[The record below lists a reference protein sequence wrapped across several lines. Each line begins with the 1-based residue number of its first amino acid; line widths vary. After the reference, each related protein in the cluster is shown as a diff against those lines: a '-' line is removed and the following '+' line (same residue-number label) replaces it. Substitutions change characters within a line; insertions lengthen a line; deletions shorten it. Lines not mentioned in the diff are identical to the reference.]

1 MATKEQYEAQ
11 ERAVR
16 SLQEAEEGYQEF
28 VVKESEELKK
38 FLKIQ
43 KQVELARKTGKGDL
57 EELTIALEL
66 QRLQLKKN
74 DEAYLEHKKNLED
87 QKEKL
92 EELRKEIEESEK
104 AYGKYKKAIDETTK
118 VLDKFTGANV
128 SSLTTVDGFL
138 GAVMDLTFALNNM
151 TVQLTR
157 TTGYTKDFQDNLTR
171 LVRQNGK
178 FAITLKESAEIIG
191 GLSTGMAR
199 FNMLG
204 DDQQDVL
211 QNIASRFKRLGVDI
225 NQLAPA
231 IDKINFA
238 FGMTGE
244 AAAAATRSLED
255 MADEVGRPLA
265 AVVQD
270 LNEVAPTLSRF
281 GQRGLEVFRK
291 LNIQARELGLTVKQ
305 AFDTTELFD
314 TFESAANVAG
324 RLNAQLG
331 LQLNSVELLKASSE
345 DRIDIL
351 RQEFQLQGQNFESMG
366 RRQRQ
371 MIASILNTDEET
383 AARLLGDRLDITK
396 FQKQAAKEKTIGDM
410 VSMQERMTAL
420 MQDLLMDLA
429 TIMNLV
435 FQAIV
440 TNYETL
446 RFWFPKLIF
455 AVAAAKLGGS
465 LLKNKNLLGKVP
477 GAGGTMVAG
486 GSATALTGAA
496 AAKAGAKSVLR
507 TAPIVGSILAGGF
520 DAYNEYSMTGSKGRA
535 AGVAAGSV
543 GGTLA
548 GAAAGAAIGS
558 VVPLIGTALGGLIG
572 GLAGSFGGTA
582 LARGIMGEAKPP
594 EQRQAEM
601 NQRFRQSREN
611 FRRSMS
617 SGDQNISVGPVSVEL
632 DGKVLGKF
640 TLNTVNGA
648 VNPVTATSITY

>member
-1 MATKEQYEAQ
+1 MATKETIELLEQQIQLERDLRKLVKDEQGTLDSYLAAQ
-11 ERAVR
+11 EKLNIARK
-16 SLQEAEEGYQEF
+16 LGIGN
-28 VVKESEELKK
+28 L
-38 FLKIQ
+38 
-43 KQVELARKTGKGDL
+43 VELEQEMEKYSIQ
-57 EELTIALEL
+57 LTNTEREILKVQSAIEL
-66 QRLQLKKN
+66 QRKQLEAEKESLEKSE
-74 DEAYLEHKKNLED
+74 EAYE
-87 QKEKL
+87 
-92 EELRKEIEESEK
+92 
-104 AYGKYKKAIDETTK
+104 KYKKAIDSATGA
-118 VLDKFTGANV
+118 LDKFTGANV
-128 SSLTTVDGFL
+128 SSLTTVGGFVD
-138 GAVMDLTFALNNM
+138 AVMGVAFALNNM

-157 TTGYTKDFQDNLTR
+157 VTGYTKDFQDNLTR
-171 LVRQNGK
+171 IVRQNGK
-178 FAITLKESAEIIG
+178 FAITLEESAEILG

-255 MADEVGRPLA
+255 MADEVGRPLG
-265 AVVQD
+265 AVIQD

-281 GQRGLEVFRK
+281 GQRGLEVFRQ
-291 LNIQARELGLTVKQ
+291 LNTQARELGLTVKQ
-305 AFDTTELFD
+305 AFDVTELFD

-345 DRIDIL
+345 ERIDIL

-371 MIASILNTDEET
+371 MIASILSTDEET

-396 FQKQAAKEKTIGDM
+396 FQKDKAKEKTIGDM

-420 MQDLLMDLA
+420 MQELLLNLA
-429 TIMNLV
+429 AVVQDV
-435 FQAIV
+435 FNAIV

-465 LLKNKNLLGKVP
+465 LIGRNNLVGKVP
-477 GAGGTMVAG
+477 GAAG
-486 GSATALTGAA
+486 SLVSQGSKSALTGAA
-496 AAKAGAKSVLR
+496 AAKAGASGVLR
-507 TAPIVGSILAGGF
+507 GVPIAGALIAGGF
-520 DAYNEYSMTGSKGRA
+520 DAYNEYSTSGSYGRA
-535 AGVAAGSV
+535 GGVAAGSI

-558 VVPLIGTALGGLIG
+558 VVPIIGTAIGGLIG
-572 GLAGSFGGTA
+572 GIAGSFGGSA
-582 LARGIMGEAKPP
+582 LARGVMGEAKSP

-601 NQRFRQSREN
+601 QQSLKQSREN
-611 FRRSMS
+611 LRRSTS

>member
-1 MATKEQYEAQ
+1 MADEKTIELLEKQIQLEKDLRKLIKDEQGTLDSYLAAQ
-11 ERAVR
+11 EKLNISRK
-16 SLQEAEEGYQEF
+16 LGIGN
-28 VVKESEELKK
+28 L
-38 FLKIQ
+38 
-43 KQVELARKTGKGDL
+43 VELEQEMEKYAAQ
-57 EELTIALEL
+57 LTDTEREILKVQSAIEL
-66 QRLQLKKN
+66 QRKQL
-74 DEAYLEHKKNLED
+74 EAEKEALEK
-87 QKEKL
+87 
-92 EELRKEIEESEK
+92 SEK
-104 AYGKYKKAIDETTK
+104 AYEKYKEAINATTSAI
-118 VLDKFTGANV
+118 DKFTGANV
-128 SSLTTVDGFL
+128 SSLTTVGGFMD
-138 GAVMDLTFALNNM
+138 AVMGAAFALNNM

-157 TTGYTKDFQDNLTR
+157 TTGYTKEFQDNLTR

-178 FAITLKESAEIIG
+178 FAITLEESAEIIG

-204 DDQQDVL
+204 DEQQDVL

-291 LNIQARELGLTVKQ
+291 LNVQARELGLTVKQ

-396 FQKQAAKEKTIGDM
+396 LQKQAAKEKTIGDM

-429 TIMNLV
+429 TIMNRV

-455 AVAAAKLGGS
+455 AVAAAKLGGAMARRS
-465 LLKNKNLLGKVP
+465 TKL
-477 GAGGTMVAG
+477 AGGMTTPVNAAG
-486 GSATALTGAA
+486 KALTGAA
-496 AAKAGAKSVLR
+496 AAKAGAATVLR
-507 TAPIVGSILAGGF
+507 GVPLVGALAAGGF
-520 DAYNEYSMTGSKGRA
+520 YAYNEYSMTGKLGRA
-535 AGVAAGSV
+535 GGVAAGSI

-558 VVPLIGTALGGLIG
+558 VVPIIGTAIG
-572 GLAGSFGGTA
+572 GSVGGIAGSFGGTA

-594 EQRQAEM
+594 EQRQAEFD
-601 NQRFRQSREN
+601 QSLRQSREN
-611 FRRSMS
+611 FRRSMA

>member
-520 DAYNEYSMTGSKGRA
+520 DAYNEYSMTGSAGRA
-535 AGVAAGSV
+535 AGVGAGSI